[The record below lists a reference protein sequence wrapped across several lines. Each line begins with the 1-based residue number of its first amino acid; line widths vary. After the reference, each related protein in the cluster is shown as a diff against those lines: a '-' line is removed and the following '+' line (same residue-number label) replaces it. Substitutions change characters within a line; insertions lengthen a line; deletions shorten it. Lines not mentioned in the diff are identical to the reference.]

1 MKDLILKRHSVRK
14 YLSEPIEP
22 EKINEINKYLEEINN
37 NNNLDFKLYVGE
49 DIFKNW
55 ILGYGFIKNCNN
67 YILFSGL
74 DDDTLDER
82 VGYFGEKVVLK
93 LLSMGISSC
102 FVGGTYNK
110 KKVASDIKEGYRR
123 VLVLALGYADGE
135 GSFAST
141 KEFDEISIS
150 KNVPGWYKDGIE
162 MVKFA
167 PSAVNQKKWTFEF
180 IEPNIVKAIP
190 GGKHFPLVDL
200 GIAKLHFEIGA
211 GKNNFKWYE
220 EV

>member
-1 MKDLILKRHSVRK
+1 MKDLIIKRHSVRK
-14 YLSEPIEP
+14 YLDKALEPD
-22 EKINEINKYLEEINN
+22 KIDEINKYLDDING

-67 YILFSGL
+67 YILLAGL

-82 VGYFGEKVVLK
+82 VGYYGEKVVLK
-93 LLSMGISSC
+93 LLSMGINSC

-110 KKVASDIKEGYRR
+110 KKVSNDIKEGYRR
-123 VLVLALGYADGE
+123 VLVLALGYGDGE
-135 GSFAST
+135 GVLANT
-141 KEFDEISIS
+141 KEFDQISIS
-150 KNVPGWYKDGIE
+150 KNVPDWYNDGIE
-162 MVKFA
+162 MVKLA
-167 PSAVNQKKWTFEF
+167 PSAVNQKKWRFEL
-180 IEPNIVKAIP
+180 IEPNFVKAIP

-211 GKNNFKWYE
+211 GKDNFNWYE
-220 EV
+220 E